1 MRAVLAY
8 LRPDWIL
15 VDESLARVLD
25 RHTAFLPPRARWIAM
40 PGDGSANTWRRL
52 EATAIKASIPDPA
65 PGDVCY
71 VDFTS
76 GSLGTPKGVP
86 RTHGSI
92 WAITQSAISALSL
105 RSEDRHLSLF
115 APFAHPHEAV
125 ARAASLGGALVCV
138 ETLRPSAIAH
148 AVMRHAVTCLMA
160 VPTVYGL
167 LARRIDDRRFSTVRL
182 LESGG
187 AVTPERLINAFR
199 IQLGVPLTPV
209 WGCTEAGG
217 IALAGA
223 APSRPEGA
231 VGKLCPGF
239 EARLAPCDPSEFA
252 HGPERGELVLRGPSL
267 AGEYFRL
274 PVETARAFRQGWYH
288 SGDVFSCDPDGS
300 YFFHG
305 RTDEMIKVKGLKVFP
320 TEIEQALLRH
330 PDVAEAAVVGGGDT
344 DGHPIAFVVP
354 NPGVNLTDRSLRAFC
369 RDHLA
374 PFKVPRIIQR
384 PALPKSTSGKILK
397 RSLRQ

>member
-1 MRAVLAY
+1 
-8 LRPDWIL
+8 
-15 VDESLARVLD
+15 
-25 RHTAFLPPRARWIAM
+25 
-40 PGDGSANTWRRL
+40 
-52 EATAIKASIPDPA
+52 
-65 PGDVCY
+65 
-71 VDFTS
+71 
-76 GSLGTPKGVP
+76 
-86 RTHGSI
+86 
-92 WAITQSAISALSL
+92 
-105 RSEDRHLSLF
+105 
-115 APFAHPHEAV
+115 
-125 ARAASLGGALVCV
+125 
-138 ETLRPSAIAH
+138 
-148 AVMRHAVTCLMA
+148 MA

-187 AVTPERLINAFR
+187 AVTSERLIEAFR
-199 IQLGVPLTPV
+199 SRLGVPLTPV

-223 APSRPEGA
+223 SPSRPEGA
-231 VGKLCPGF
+231 VGRVCPGF
-239 EARLAPCDPSEFA
+239 EARLAPHPAADSA
-252 HGPERGELVLRGPSL
+252 DGELLLRGPSF

-274 PVETARAFRQGWYH
+274 PEDTARAFREGWYH
-288 SGDVFSCDPDGS
+288 SGDVFSCDRDGF

-320 TEIEQALLRH
+320 TEIEQVLLRH

-354 NPGVNLTDRSLRAFC
+354 NPGVDITDGRLRAFC

-397 RSLRQ
+397 RSLR